1 MKHSVDETV
10 EAIAKKMAGD
20 LMETKETATPA
31 KTAPS
36 QSPDM
41 EIPDFL
47 NRQKSPAVQR
57 KTRKTEIASTSRED
71 YERKFPSTRTP
82 RDATKDKTSRQLL
95 RLRECFVEDRAAA
108 SIDEGKFDAAVKLLR
123 DDVGDMLS
131 ALGVEYGSDAAHRTL
146 KTALAEF
153 ITEYCKFRG
162 SGIPRKIVVR

>member
-1 MKHSVDETV
+1 M
-10 EAIAKKMAGD
+10 
-20 LMETKETATPA
+20 
-31 KTAPS
+31 
-36 QSPDM
+36 
-41 EIPDFL
+41 
-47 NRQKSPAVQR
+47 
-57 KTRKTEIASTSRED
+57 
-71 YERKFPSTRTP
+71 
-82 RDATKDKTSRQLL
+82 
-95 RLRECFVEDRAAA
+95 EDRAAA